1 MAREPDPTADR
12 LFWGRVSGLCREQ
25 AQKPRQEGRSSQVVT
40 VFYWKTLIYIFLHSL
55 NTNIARFGKKKKNQN
70 TPKTSTASR
79 LPALTLSSW
88 LGLPLCPPLPW
99 RLGAT
104 GLTRRFSKLGRSQE
118 KPLDRPEGWGGV
130 GVGADE
136 MNGKRKK
143 RKKKNPDDRTAHVD
157 LLVPEAK
164 VRSQVADHAL
174 RWGVWGQAGGRTDS
188 TDGAGEP
195 A

>member
-1 MAREPDPTADR
+1 M
-12 LFWGRVSGLCREQ
+12 
-25 AQKPRQEGRSSQVVT
+25 
-40 VFYWKTLIYIFLHSL
+40 
-55 NTNIARFGKKKKNQN
+55 
-70 TPKTSTASR
+70 
-79 LPALTLSSW
+79 
-88 LGLPLCPPLPW
+88 
-99 RLGAT
+99 
-104 GLTRRFSKLGRSQE
+104 
-118 KPLDRPEGWGGV
+118 

-195 A
+195 AEPPRGSGRGRRANRTVLLQVCSLERVVGHILPIPAPQLARHGFRQN